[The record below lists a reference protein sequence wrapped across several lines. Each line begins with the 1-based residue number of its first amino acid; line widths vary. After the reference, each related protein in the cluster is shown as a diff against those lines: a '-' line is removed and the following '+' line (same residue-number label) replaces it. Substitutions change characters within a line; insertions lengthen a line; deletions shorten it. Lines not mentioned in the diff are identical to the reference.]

1 MFERGS
7 KQMLDENS
15 NLDQEKD
22 KKEEEAEQVEE
33 EDKKSSQAEE
43 KPPKKKYIFNCTK
56 CGQCCEKRDHVPV
69 SFDDIRKWTLS
80 GVINSVFPYL
90 KMQTF
95 PAQVQGEVR
104 EVISMVITPSEQGGC
119 PLFDQ
124 ENKLCNI
131 YHSMP
136 LECLAFPLGFNGN
149 QYFIKDK
156 SVPGIGN
163 GTMTKDQLIKDR
175 DNARKDFEARV
186 ETQTLLPFT
195 YTLFMQNLIE
205 QQQKIREEMPE
216 DKRKQLDDLLK
227 AEESQ
232 K

>member
-1 MFERGS
+1 MS
-7 KQMLDENS
+7 DENT
-15 NLDQEKD
+15 NLGQEEE
-22 KKEEEAEQVEE
+22 KKEEEVVQGDEE
-33 EDKKSSQAEE
+33 EKASPQAEE
-43 KPPKKKYIFNCTK
+43 TQPKKKYIFNCTK
-56 CGQCCEKRDHVPV
+56 CGQCCEKRDYIPV

-80 GVINSVFPYL
+80 GVMNSVFPHL

-104 EVISMVITPSEQGGC
+104 EVVSIVIAESKDGGC

-163 GTMTKDQLIKDR
+163 GTMTKEQLITDR

-205 QQQKIREEMPE
+205 QQQKIRDEMPE
-216 DKRKQLDDLLK
+216 DKRKQLDDILK
-227 AEESQ
+227 DEKSKE
-232 K
+232 

>member
-1 MFERGS
+1 MSDEKS
-7 KQMLDENS
+7 DLKQE
-15 NLDQEKD
+15 EG
-22 KKEEEAEQVEE
+22 KKEETIAIEEEEAELTPP
-33 EDKKSSQAEE
+33 AEE
-43 KPPKKKYIFNCTK
+43 KPPKKKYVFNCTK
-56 CGQCCEKRDHVPV
+56 CGQCCEKREYIPV
-69 SFDDIRKWTLS
+69 SFDDIRKWTQS
-80 GVINSVFPYL
+80 GIINTVFPNL

-95 PAQVQGEVR
+95 PAQVQGEMR
-104 EVISMVITPSEQGGC
+104 EVISIVIAASDDGGC
-119 PLFDQ
+119 PLYDK

-156 SVPGIGN
+156 TVPGIGN
-163 GTMTKDQLIKDR
+163 GTMTKEQLINDR

-205 QQQKIREEMPE
+205 QQQKIRDEMSEE
-216 DKRKQLDDLLK
+216 KKKQLDDLLQ
-227 AEESQ
+227 AESKEE
-232 K
+232 

>member
-1 MFERGS
+1 MSE
-7 KQMLDENS
+7 
-15 NLDQEKD
+15 EKSD
-22 KKEEEAEQVEE
+22 LGQKEEKIEE
-33 EDKKSSQAEE
+33 EVVLGDEEEKSPPQAE
-43 KPPKKKYIFNCTK
+43 KTPAKKKYVFNCTK
-56 CGQCCEKRDHVPV
+56 CGQCCEKRDYVPV
-69 SFDDIRKWTLS
+69 SFEDIRGWTQS
-80 GVINSVFPYL
+80 GVINSVFPHL
-90 KMQTF
+90 KMRTF

-104 EVISMVITPSEQGGC
+104 EVVSIVITASEEGGC

-131 YHSMP
+131 YQAMP

-156 SVPGIGN
+156 SVPGLGN
-163 GTMTKDQLIKDR
+163 GVMNKEQLINDR

-227 AEESQ
+227 AEES
-232 K
+232 KE